1 MKNAKWTKLMALSL
15 ALLMPL
21 VALGETPFG
30 AAALSEGKT
39 YTVEEMLTYAIQDEY
54 LARAEYKVI
63 MDAYGE
69 QRPFINIMKAEGV
82 HVQRLLPLFTAYGVT
97 VPEDTALEHTVKP
110 DSLQAAYEAGVTAEV
125 HNIAM
130 YEAFLK
136 QEDLPDD
143 VRVVFDD
150 DEAVALIH
158 EAVQHLDQLR
168 LAMADIV
175 GAAVQMHVDEPAPV
189 HVVKVV
195 ALAPVD
201 DEVDIGVLP
210 ELGLAR
216 IPVLQ
221 ALLDEFLLG
230 GALLGLV
237 GHLASPQP

>member
-1 MKNAKWTKLMALSL
+1 MKNVKWTKLMALSL

-21 VALGETPFG
+21 IALGETPFG

-143 VRVVFDD
+143 VRAVFEALMRASGNHLRAFEQNANKQGMGNQNRAAGKGQQNNSNPNA
-150 DEAVALIH
+150 DENS
-158 EAVQHLDQLR
+158 
-168 LAMADIV
+168 
-175 GAAVQMHVDEPAPV
+175 
-189 HVVKVV
+189 
-195 ALAPVD
+195 
-201 DEVDIGVLP
+201 
-210 ELGLAR
+210 
-216 IPVLQ
+216 
-221 ALLDEFLLG
+221 EFMQG
-230 GALLGLV
+230 RGRRR
-237 GHLASPQP
+237 

>member
-1 MKNAKWTKLMALSL
+1 MKNVKWTKLMALSL

-21 VALGETPFG
+21 IALGETPFG

-69 QRPFINIMKAEGV
+69 QRPFINIMRAEGV
-82 HVQRLLPLFTAYGVT
+82 HIQRLLPLFTAYGVT

-125 HNIAM
+125 NNIAM

-143 VRVVFDD
+143 VRAVFEALMRASGNHLRAFEQNANKQGMGNQNRAAGKGQQNNSSPNA
-150 DEAVALIH
+150 DENS
-158 EAVQHLDQLR
+158 EPVQGRGRRQR
-168 LAMADIV
+168 
-175 GAAVQMHVDEPAPV
+175 
-189 HVVKVV
+189 
-195 ALAPVD
+195 
-201 DEVDIGVLP
+201 
-210 ELGLAR
+210 
-216 IPVLQ
+216 
-221 ALLDEFLLG
+221 
-230 GALLGLV
+230 
-237 GHLASPQP
+237 

>member
-1 MKNAKWTKLMALSL
+1 MKNVKWTKLMALSL

-21 VALGETPFG
+21 IALGETPFG

-110 DSLQAAYEAGVTAEV
+110 ESLQAAYEAGVTAEV
-125 HNIAM
+125 NNIAM

-143 VRVVFDD
+143 VRAVFEALTRASGSHLRAFEGNANKPGMGNQNRAAGKGQQNNSSPNA
-150 DEAVALIH
+150 DENS
-158 EAVQHLDQLR
+158 
-168 LAMADIV
+168 
-175 GAAVQMHVDEPAPV
+175 EPMQGQGRRR
-189 HVVKVV
+189 K
-195 ALAPVD
+195 
-201 DEVDIGVLP
+201 
-210 ELGLAR
+210 
-216 IPVLQ
+216 
-221 ALLDEFLLG
+221 
-230 GALLGLV
+230 
-237 GHLASPQP
+237 